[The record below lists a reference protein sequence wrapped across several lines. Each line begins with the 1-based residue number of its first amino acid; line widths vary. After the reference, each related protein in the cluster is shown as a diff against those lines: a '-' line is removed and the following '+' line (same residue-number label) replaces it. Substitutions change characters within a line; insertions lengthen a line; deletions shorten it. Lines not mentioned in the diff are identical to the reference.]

1 MAIAWPREITRDYQ
15 GLGKVGN
22 FWSQG
27 IVLKVSYV
35 LLHQVD
41 LVLTVLATNLGL
53 CELNPLMR
61 ELLTTPLQLVVVK
74 LFIPLLLAWL
84 IPGKLL
90 IPAVIFIS
98 LVVVWNV
105 KELLLLLL

>member
-1 MAIAWPREITRDYQ
+1 MAIAWPKEAISDYQ
-15 GLGKVGN
+15 GVGKVGH
-22 FWSQG
+22 FWSRG
-27 IVLKVSYV
+27 IALKVSYV

-53 CELNPLMR
+53 YELNPLIR
-61 ELLTTPLQLVVVK
+61 ELLATPLQLVVVK

-90 IPAVIFIS
+90 IPAVIFIG
-98 LVVVWNV
+98 LVVIWNV